1 MKLNTDRIDEAVL
14 CREFVRQARSFFE
27 SYPQIKHTLSV
38 DDDEDHCILDI
49 PEETPDGFP
58 VTVEVE
64 PEQITVYALGAHTSE
79 GPEGNPV
86 DFVARTLGFVQ
97 DLLGP
102 NMRVR
107 EVCAGGKPHK
117 WGIEILQNGQ
127 WQTEEWTGLIFWN
140 YFGKKSERIY
150 MNRILPAR
158 ENPVETSDLH
168 REDRR

>member
-1 MKLNTDRIDEAVL
+1 MANRDPAL
-14 CREFVRQARSFFE
+14 CREFVRQARDFFE

-64 PEQITVYALGAHTSE
+64 PEQITVYASGAHISE
-79 GPEGNPV
+79 RPEGNPA
-86 DFVARTLGFVQ
+86 DFVARTLGYVQ

-107 EVCAGGKPHK
+107 ELCAGGEPHK
-117 WGIEILQNGQ
+117 WGIEILQEVQ
-127 WQTEEWTGLIFWN
+127 WQTEEWTGLVFWN
-140 YFGKKSERIY
+140 YFGKRSERIY

-158 ENPVETSDLH
+158 E
-168 REDRR
+168 